1 MKKILIIEDDPSIS
15 NGLEIAFKNEK
26 FNVKTINDGSVGY
39 NEALKKDFD
48 LMILD
53 LMLPSKN
60 GFEIC
65 KELRINNVQKPI
77 LMLTSKANE
86 IDKVLGLEIGADDY
100 VTKPFSI
107 RELLARVNALI
118 RRAENRPHDD
128 LITFGNIK
136 VNFKNNEVTKETES
150 IFLTVTEL
158 KLLKYFI
165 EHEAEVLSR
174 DQLLNEVWGYD
185 HFPTTRTID
194 NYVLSLRKKLE
205 PDYTHPVHFIT
216 IHTTGYKFIK

>member
-26 FNVKTINDGSVGY
+26 FNVKTINDGGVGY

-60 GFEIC
+60 GFDIC

-118 RRAENRPHDD
+118 RRAENKPHDD

-136 VNFKNNEVTKETES
+136 VNFKNNEVTKDCEPV
-150 IFLTVTEL
+150 FLTVTEL

-205 PDYTHPVHFIT
+205 PDHTHPLHFVT
-216 IHTTGYKFIK
+216 VHTTGYKFMK

>member
-26 FNVKTINDGSVGY
+26 FSVKTINDGGVGY

-60 GFEIC
+60 GFDIC

-118 RRAENRPHDD
+118 RRAENKPHDD

-136 VNFKNNEVTKETES
+136 VNFKNNEVTKDCEPV
-150 IFLTVTEL
+150 FLTVTEL

-205 PDYTHPVHFIT
+205 PDHTHPLHFVT
-216 IHTTGYKFIK
+216 VHTTGYKFMK